1 MIALISFL
9 LAILASPFRSKSD
22 LVAENELLR
31 QQVLVLRRK
40 VKGRVPFRNGDPFT
54 SAFAQSGHAGQ
65 FDRTFLERWAG
76 QPRRRSLNAGA
87 RDFGQGQS
95 WLTCNDEVDRLRTFA
110 LLVGLDI
117 IADPLPLS

>member
-65 FDRTFLERWAG
+65 FDRTFLER
-76 QPRRRSLNAGA
+76 
-87 RDFGQGQS
+87 
-95 WLTCNDEVDRLRTFA
+95 
-110 LLVGLDI
+110 
-117 IADPLPLS
+117 